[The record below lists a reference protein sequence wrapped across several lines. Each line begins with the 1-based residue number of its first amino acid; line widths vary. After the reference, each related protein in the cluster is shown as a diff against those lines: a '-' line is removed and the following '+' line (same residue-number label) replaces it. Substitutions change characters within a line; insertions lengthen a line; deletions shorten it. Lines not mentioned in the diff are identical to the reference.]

1 MLGDFPSAVNDAI
14 LESCEAHQSHMN
26 QLLESE
32 AKAAAFREVVYML
45 VSGNRV

>member
-1 MLGDFPSAVNDAI
+1 MPSDAI
-14 LESCEAHQSHMN
+14 LESSEAHRSHMN

-45 VSGNRV
+45 VQSALGRT